1 MPKLSKKIEKQ
12 LLEENPDLR
21 AQGLRP
27 RVVWV
32 PDTEAPGFE
41 EELRRDFEA
50 IRNSPGEKEI
60 LDWIEQV
67 ADWPKD

>member
-1 MPKLSKKIEKQ
+1 MPKLSKTVEDQ
-12 LLEENPDLR
+12 LYREHPEMR
-21 AQGLRP
+21 AKGLRP
-27 RVVWV
+27 KVVWV
-32 PDTEAPGFE
+32 PDTETPEFRD
-41 EELRRDFEA
+41 ELNRQLVA